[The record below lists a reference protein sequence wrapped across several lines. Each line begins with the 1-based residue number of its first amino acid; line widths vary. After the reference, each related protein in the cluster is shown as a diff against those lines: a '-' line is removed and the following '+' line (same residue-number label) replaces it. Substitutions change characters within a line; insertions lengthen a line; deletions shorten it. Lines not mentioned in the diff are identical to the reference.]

1 MDVRRVQA
9 TEAGP
14 KITVTIVSALVWA
27 VFEWMLMFL
36 IILNAGF
43 WQLVTR
49 FARYCQLQI
58 PCLLCSSESFN
69 LYRDLICQSHK
80 LKISSLFLCRTHNNL
95 VDVHE
100 TCESCILNKSNS
112 ETYRFVVGEMGA
124 VPHDGLVES
133 GLRKCIC
140 CNEQWVSRTWA
151 CELSQSISISP
162 QGPDAQFPH
171 LGYTKVKGTSDSGSE
186 SRFSDTQSADTLIRE
201 VEILGPDLETKYLS
215 TEPQVLSMAD
225 DAPAPPQVKTSFY
238 KSVDPTDS
246 RHTVEPKAALE
257 HGSGEMKWKQ
267 GDHNNDICKP
277 YETISFSEV
286 LPSPDIDGTQ
296 YDESKGPDPT
306 NASRPET
313 NKPQS
318 LDLGDAYRLAV
329 TGTRGR
335 QLSGKFLEQQKS
347 MAESTR
353 ASEDLK
359 LLLSQLSA
367 ANSEDQT
374 IQRRISL
381 ERNESGLSLDGT
393 TLSEIEG
400 ESSVDRLKRQVEH
413 DRRIISGLYRELEEE
428 RSASAVAASQAMAM
442 ITRLQEEKAALH
454 MEALQYLRMMEEQ
467 AEYDGE
473 ALQKAN
479 ILLAEKEKLVRELAS
494 QLGPSE
500 AQQADLSTS
509 D

>member
-1 MDVRRVQA
+1 MDVKRAQA

-14 KITVTIVSALVWA
+14 KIPVTVVSALVWA
-27 VFEWMLMFL
+27 VFEWMLMLL
-36 IILNAGF
+36 IILNAGL

-58 PCLLCSSESFN
+58 PCLLCSSESYNF
-69 LYRDLICQSHK
+69 YRDLICQSHK
-80 LKISSLFLCRTHNNL
+80 LKISSLVLCRIHNNL
-95 VDVHE
+95 VDVRE

-112 ETYRFVVGEMGA
+112 ETCKILVGELGA
-124 VPHDGLVES
+124 VPRDGRVKS

-151 CELSQSISISP
+151 CELTQSISISP
-162 QGPDAQFPH
+162 QGPDAQIPH
-171 LGYTKVKGTSDSGSE
+171 LGYTKVKVTSDSGSE
-186 SRFSDTQSADTLIRE
+186 SPFSDTQSADTVIRE
-201 VEILGPDLETKYLS
+201 VEISGPDLETKYLS
-215 TEPQVLSMAD
+215 TEPRILTIAD
-225 DAPAPPQVKTSFY
+225 DGQAPQDLTN
-238 KSVDPTDS
+238 S
-246 RHTVEPKAALE
+246 RHTIEP
-257 HGSGEMKWKQ
+257 
-267 GDHNNDICKP
+267 
-277 YETISFSEV
+277 FSEV

-296 YDESKGPDPT
+296 YDELKRNDPT

-313 NKPQS
+313 NKTQS

-329 TGTRGR
+329 SGSTRGR

-347 MAESTR
+347 MAESTK

-413 DRRIISGLYRELEEE
+413 DRRIICGLYRELEEE

-479 ILLAEKEKLVRELAS
+479 DLLAEKEKLVRELK
-494 QLGPSE
+494 